1 MRRRALNICAFIS
14 SPARCGPGWLTAGR
28 LSSRPASQNHQRAQA
43 GKLALP
49 LQAVSAEQ
57 GSIPDM
63 ATPLRTVAEQVSG
76 AVIGKCGHFIP
87 DEQPEKLAEILTDFF
102 TH

>member
-14 SPARCGPGWLTAGR
+14 SPARCGPGWLTTGR

-43 GKLALP
+43 GKLP
-49 LQAVSAEQ
+49 LLAVSAEQ

-63 ATPLRTVAEQVSG
+63 ATSLRTVAEQVSG
-76 AVIGKCGHFIP
+76 AVILNCGHFIP
-87 DEQPEKLAEILTDFF
+87 DEQPEKLVEILTGFL